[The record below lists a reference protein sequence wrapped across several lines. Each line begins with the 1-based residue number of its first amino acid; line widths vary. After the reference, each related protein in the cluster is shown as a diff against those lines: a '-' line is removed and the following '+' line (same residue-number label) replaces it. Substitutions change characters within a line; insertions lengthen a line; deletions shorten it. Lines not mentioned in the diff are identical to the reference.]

1 MQGRMNQ
8 STVDFWTLNLPCSSV
23 FSSWRIPT
31 TCLDARMIGAPTIKA
46 MCEIIHW
53 SLDCLAKGKFPEARH
68 DGSPWLASDSNR
80 EAWKGSNMPGKAV
93 LLQIRSDWDWNQ
105 KVFGAPQWNELKSCC
120 WLCAA
125 NPASLQ
131 RLLQRRTHSQ
141 RSCWQRLWTAARAWL
156 KVKLLPRSACRK
168 FLPVLL
174 LGHWVHVSW
183 DSLASL

>member
-1 MQGRMNQ
+1 MNQ
-8 STVDFWTLNLPCSSV
+8 STVDFWTLNLPCSFV
-23 FSSWRIPT
+23 FSSWRIPI

-80 EAWKGSNMPGKAV
+80 KAWKGSNMPGKAV

-125 NPASLQ
+125 KPDNWKALSQNMARLDQSLDKAAYLELLRERGKELA
-131 RLLQRRTHSQ
+131 RLDAL
-141 RSCWQRLWTAARAWL
+141 
-156 KVKLLPRSACRK
+156 CR
-168 FLPVLL
+168 
-174 LGHWVHVSW
+174 
-183 DSLASL
+183 